1 MNRRKPG
8 MIFVVLCLCFIL
20 TSCKSSPEKLTIGL
34 IPVRDTDEMVEGFEP
49 IRLYLEEK
57 LGMPIEVTVMDDY
70 VSLVEGMKNET
81 IDIGL
86 YGAFS
91 YIAAESE
98 MELTP
103 LVVESRKE
111 TGIYYNSLIIT
122 HKDSGISSI
131 EELEG
136 KRFAFVD
143 SGSTSGF
150 VLPYALF
157 TSRNI
162 DYKEFFSD
170 FYYAG
175 SHVQVPVEIQ
185 HHKAD
190 AGAISNI
197 QFNKLIKDGK
207 IKKDDF
213 SVLWKSEDI
222 PEILYVARSGL
233 DKELQTSFVEA
244 MLNVHNEIP
253 DRLNDYDNSIE
264 KYIEVD
270 SKSYNSIRNI
280 ATILGKDY
288 MYEYFLK
295 GE

>member
-1 MNRRKPG
+1 M
-8 MIFVVLCLCFIL
+8 
-20 TSCKSSPEKLTIGL
+20 
-34 IPVRDTDEMVEGFEP
+34 
-49 IRLYLEEK
+49 
-57 LGMPIEVTVMDDY
+57 
-70 VSLVEGMKNET
+70 
-81 IDIGL
+81 
-86 YGAFS
+86 
-91 YIAAESE
+91 
-98 MELTP
+98 
-103 LVVESRKE
+103 
-111 TGIYYNSLIIT
+111 
-122 HKDSGISSI
+122 
-131 EELEG
+131 
-136 KRFAFVD
+136 D

-197 QFNKLIKDGK
+197 QFNKLIKEGK

-213 SVLWKSEDI
+213 TILWESEDI
-222 PEILYVARSGL
+222 PEILYAARGGL
-233 DKELQTSFVEA
+233 NKELQTNFVEA

-253 DRLNDYDNSIE
+253 DQLNAYDNSIE
-264 KYIEVD
+264 KYIKVE
-270 SKSYNSIRNI
+270 SKAYNSIRNI

>member
-1 MNRRKPG
+1 MSKKILG
-8 MIFVVLCLCFIL
+8 IIVITLCLSYVLI
-20 TSCKSSPEKLTIGL
+20 SCKGSPEKLTIGL
-34 IPVRDTDEMVEGFEP
+34 IPIRDADEMVEDFEP

-57 LGMPIEVTVMDDY
+57 LGIPVKVIVTKDY
-70 VSLVEGMKNET
+70 VSLIKGMKNET
-81 IDIGL
+81 IDIGY

-98 MELTP
+98 MELNP

-131 EELEG
+131 EELKG

-157 TSRNI
+157 KSRNI
-162 DYKEFFSD
+162 DYEEFFSE
-170 FYYAG
+170 YYNAG
-175 SHVQVPVEIQ
+175 SHVQVLADIQ

-190 AGAISNI
+190 AGAISSV
-197 QFNKLIKDGK
+197 QFNKMIKEGK

-213 SVLWKSEDI
+213 VILWKSEDI
-222 PEILYVARSGL
+222 PEVLYVARSGL
-233 DKELQTSFVEA
+233 DKDVQTNFNEA

-253 DRLNDYDNSIE
+253 DRLNTYDNSIE
-264 KYIEVD
+264 RYIEVE
-270 SKSYNSIRNI
+270 SKTYNYKKYRNHSRKR
-280 ATILGKDY
+280 LY
-288 MYEYFLK
+288 VR
-295 GE
+295 

>member
-1 MNRRKPG
+1 MNKKILG
-8 MIFVVLCLCFIL
+8 IIIITLCLSYVLI
-20 TSCKSSPEKLTIGL
+20 SCKGSPEKLTIGL
-34 IPVRDTDEMVEGFEP
+34 IPISDADEMVEDFEP

-57 LGMPIEVTVMDDY
+57 LGMPVEVIVTEDY
-70 VSLVEGMKNET
+70 VSLIEGMKNET
-81 IDIGL
+81 IDIGY

-98 MELTP
+98 MKLNP

-131 EELEG
+131 EELKG

-157 TSRNI
+157 KSRNI
-162 DYKEFFSD
+162 DYEEFFSG
-170 FYYAG
+170 YYNAG
-175 SHVQVPVEIQ
+175 SHVQVPVDIQ

-190 AGAISNI
+190 AGAISSV
-197 QFNKLIKDGK
+197 QFNKMIKDGK

-213 SVLWKSEDI
+213 VILWKSEDI
-222 PEILYVARSGL
+222 PEVLYVARSGL
-233 DKELQTSFVEA
+233 DKDVQTNFNEA

-253 DRLNDYDNSIE
+253 DSLNTYDNSIE
-264 KYIEVD
+264 RYIEVE
-270 SKSYNSIRNI
+270 SKTYNSIRNI
-280 ATILGKDY
+280 ATILGKEY
-288 MYEYFLK
+288 MYENFLK

>member
-1 MNRRKPG
+1 
-8 MIFVVLCLCFIL
+8 
-20 TSCKSSPEKLTIGL
+20 
-34 IPVRDTDEMVEGFEP
+34 MVEGFEP

-57 LGMPIEVTVMDDY
+57 LGMPIEVTVTEDY
-70 VSLVEGMKNET
+70 VSLIEKMKKET

-98 MELTP
+98 MELCP

-136 KRFAFVD
+136 KKFAFVD

-157 TSRNI
+157 SSRNI
-162 DYKEFFSD
+162 EYEEFFSK

-175 SHVQVPVEIQ
+175 STCSS
-185 HHKAD
+185 ASSR
-190 AGAISNI
+190 SNI
-197 QFNKLIKDGK
+197 IRLMLI
-207 IKKDDF
+207 
-213 SVLWKSEDI
+213 
-222 PEILYVARSGL
+222 Y
-233 DKELQTSFVEA
+233 
-244 MLNVHNEIP
+244 
-253 DRLNDYDNSIE
+253 
-264 KYIEVD
+264 
-270 SKSYNSIRNI
+270 
-280 ATILGKDY
+280 
-288 MYEYFLK
+288 
-295 GE
+295 

>member
-1 MNRRKPG
+1 MNRRKLG
-8 MIFVVLCLCFIL
+8 VICILLCLSLIL
-20 TSCKSSPEKLTIGL
+20 TSCKGSPEKLTIGL
-34 IPVRDTDEMVEGFEP
+34 IPVRDAGELIEGFEP

-57 LGMPIEVTVMDDY
+57 LGIPIEVTVTKNY
-70 VSLVEGMKNET
+70 VSLIEGMKNET
-81 IDIGL
+81 IDIGW

-91 YIAAESE
+91 YISAESE

-103 LVVESRKE
+103 LVVETRKE
-111 TGIYYNSLIIT
+111 TGPYYKSLIIT

-150 VLPYALF
+150 VFPYALF
-157 TSRNI
+157 KSRNI
-162 DYKEFFSD
+162 DYKQFFSE

-175 SHVQVPVEIQ
+175 SHDQVPVDIQ

-190 AGAISNI
+190 AGAISSF
-197 QFNKLIKDGK
+197 QFNKMIKDGK

-213 SVLWKSEDI
+213 VILWKSEDI
-222 PEILYVARSGL
+222 PGPPYVARDGL
-233 DKELQTSFVEA
+233 DKEVQKNFIEA
-244 MLNVHNEIP
+244 MLNIHKDIP
-253 DRLNDYDNSIE
+253 DSLNAYDNSIE
-264 KYIEVD
+264 KYIEID
-270 SKSYNSIRNI
+270 SKQYNSIRNM

-288 MYEYFLK
+288 MYENFLK